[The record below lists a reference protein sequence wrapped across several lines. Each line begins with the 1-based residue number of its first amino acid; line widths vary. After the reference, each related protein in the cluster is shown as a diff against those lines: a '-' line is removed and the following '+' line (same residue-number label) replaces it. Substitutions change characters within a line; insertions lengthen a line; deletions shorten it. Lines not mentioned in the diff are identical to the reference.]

1 MCSEILIVSYWV
13 VDHADRM
20 LALVAIVIAAFAI
33 WDVHKLFT
41 ELEKRDKDTE
51 SRVRKAV
58 LKELLTFTASVATY
72 SRAAQF
78 IEFYE
83 GQPDRET
90 AVAMLVAFKIQQLIS
105 PDGTKEQFSELR
117 KTTRRQLE
125 EAARGYAETIISS
138 GLGKLKDGWNFA
150 KPEPEQI

>member
-90 AVAMLVAFKIQQLIS
+90 AVVAN
-105 PDGTKEQFSELR
+105 
-117 KTTRRQLE
+117 
-125 EAARGYAETIISS
+125 EAAALLTDYDRRVRHYEVAQMD
-138 GLGKLKDGWNFA
+138 GLSFR
-150 KPEPEQI
+150 QS